1 MLPDNKMKL
10 KKNHKFLTS
19 SSFDDLS
26 KILSISLQHLTSN
39 EYNTCRLLTIS
50 SFVYYKIENKK
61 LIYLYEDFIRGIKP
75 CRLWLYEDFWS
86 NFFKIE
92 YEEELK
98 NKTENFNLRKYD
110 SDGLINNI
118 NYDEPNSIENEKEKI
133 LYETISFTSEIMIK
147 LKLSKKFIMSIFEK
161 KIFVMYGIEQE
172 KITFFKEQILEIY
185 SKI

>member
-1 MLPDNKMKL
+1 M
-10 KKNHKFLTS
+10 
-19 SSFDDLS
+19 
-26 KILSISLQHLTSN
+26 TSN

-98 NKTENFNLRKYD
+98 NKTENFNLYKYD
-110 SDGLINNI
+110 SNGLISNI
-118 NYDEPNSIENEKEKI
+118 NYDEQNSIENEKEKI

-185 SKI
+185 NKI